1 MYYFASRVYYFSFLI
16 FILLYLFYAFVAKY
30 KKIGLILFSGVFVIL
45 LFLIYQMINGE
56 GFVAEKMRNS
66 LDEMFIQEFDGYDSV
81 INNWRAYE
89 LFEAFNTMMQ
99 GSALNKI
106 LGFGFGK
113 LVHLEMELLLPG
125 IELDYIPIL
134 HNGFAYVMVKTG
146 AVGILIYILF
156 AINLLFKSSRRIRL
170 GSDHKTAF
178 ILLLATIIAVYFTT
192 LVVNGFFS
200 GESFFLL
207 LFIGYLYEFLFNNT
221 ESDEN
226 KHNNSNVQCGI
237 EIKQVP

>member
-1 MYYFASRVYYFSFLI
+1 
-16 FILLYLFYAFVAKY
+16 
-30 KKIGLILFSGVFVIL
+30 
-45 LFLIYQMINGE
+45 
-56 GFVAEKMRNS
+56 
-66 LDEMFIQEFDGYDSV
+66 
-81 INNWRAYE
+81 
-89 LFEAFNTMMQ
+89 
-99 GSALNKI
+99 
-106 LGFGFGK
+106 
-113 LVHLEMELLLPG
+113 
-125 IELDYIPIL
+125 
-134 HNGFAYVMVKTG
+134 MVKTG
-146 AVGILIYILF
+146 AVGIFIYVLF
-156 AINLLFKSSRRIRL
+156 AINLLLKSSKRIHI
-170 GSDHKTAF
+170 SPENKTAF